1 MTKKIITII
10 QLIIGFLVL
19 IFSLI
24 IFYKALIA
32 IIPALYIIKF
42 QSGLDVVGVDVWMKL
57 ILSIFL
63 IQVVAVYTKKIFDKL
78 SVSK

>member
-1 MTKKIITII
+1 MKKVITII

-19 IFSLI
+19 LFALI

-32 IIPALYIIKF
+32 LIPMFNVVRLTTPIDVAGMDAL
-42 QSGLDVVGVDVWMKL
+42 MKL

-63 IQVVAVYTKKIFDKL
+63 IQVVAVYTKKVYDKL
-78 SVSK
+78 SVGN